1 MTTPYFYDVVNL
13 AQSSVQP
20 GQIHSQNTGMVYY
33 FRRYL
38 MERAMSVFRWKMPDY
53 WVPAY
58 VGFCVFGIGFVAIIN
73 TDKFGIIPQHGTLG
87 GRGVF
92 YQPTH
97 VCIANPLINTAA
109 MPRINQDCALI
120 QLRPDYG
127 GIMDLI
133 NDYAEAMALTS
144 ELFSLNTLNSR
155 LSFIFGA
162 KDKRAAESY
171 KKGMDELYSGK
182 PLTVLDKTL
191 LGDNGEPSWQ
201 LLLQNVGQNYVAGEA
216 LENIRRLECKF
227 DNEIGIPANLA
238 TQKKER
244 TISAEVEANDVET
257 YTRAALWLE
266 NLKAGCEKAREMFGI
281 ELDVDWRVDPMKS
294 FGEEDDGNGGE
305 SQPAGNAG
313 SGA

>member
-13 AQSSVQP
+13 AQSEIQP
-20 GQIHSQNTGMVYY
+20 GEVHSQNTGLVFY

-38 MERAMSVFRWKMPDY
+38 LERAMSVFRWKMPEHWND
-53 WVPAY
+53 AY
-58 VGFCVFGIGFVAIIN
+58 FKFALFGIGFVAIIN
-73 TDKFGIIPQHGTLG
+73 TDKYGVIPQHGTLG

-97 VCIANPLINTAA
+97 VCIANPLINTAV
-109 MPRINQDCALI
+109 MPRIGTDCALI
-120 QLRPDYG
+120 QLRPDYA
-127 GIMDLI
+127 GIMDMV

-155 LSFIFGA
+155 LSFVFGA

-171 KKGMDELYSGK
+171 KKGMDELYSGR
-182 PLTVLDKTL
+182 PLTILDKSL

-257 YTRAALWLE
+257 YTRAASWLE
-266 NLKAGCEKAREMFGI
+266 RLQAGCEQARDMFGI
-281 ELDVDWRVDPMKS
+281 ELSVDWRVDPMKS
-294 FGEEDDGNGGE
+294 YGEEADSNGPNSE
-305 SQPAGNAG
+305 PAGNAADQ
-313 SGA
+313 S

>member
-1 MTTPYFYDVVNL
+1 MTVPYFYDVVNL

-20 GQIHSQNTGMVYY
+20 GEIHSQNTGLVYY

-38 MERAMSVFRWKMPDY
+38 MERAMSVFRWKMPKD
-53 WVPAY
+53 WEPAY
-58 VGFCVFGIGFVAIIN
+58 VGLCVFGIGFVAIIN

-97 VCIANPLINTAA
+97 ICIANPLINSAV

-120 QLRPDYG
+120 RLRPDYG

-162 KDKRAAESY
+162 KDKRAADSY

-266 NLKAGCEKAREMFGI
+266 NLQEGCERARKMFGI
-281 ELDVDWRVDPMKS
+281 ELSVDWRVDPMKS
-294 FGEEDDGNGGE
+294 FGEEDNSNVGNSE
-305 SQPAGNAG
+305 PAGNA
-313 SGA
+313 ANQP

>member
-20 GQIHSQNTGMVYY
+20 GEIHSQNTGLVYF

-38 MERAMSVFRWKMPDY
+38 MERAMSVFRWKMPKD
-53 WVPAY
+53 WEPAY

-97 VCIANPLINTAA
+97 VCIANPLINSAV
-109 MPRINQDCALI
+109 MPRINRDCALI
-120 QLRPDYG
+120 RLRPDYG

-182 PLTVLDKTL
+182 PLTVLDKSL

-216 LENIRRLECKF
+216 LENLRRLECKF

-266 NLKAGCEKAREMFGI
+266 NLQEGCERARKMFGI
-281 ELDVDWRVDPMKS
+281 ELSVDWRVDPMKS
-294 FGEEDDGNGGE
+294 FGEEENSNVGNTE
-305 SQPAGNAG
+305 PAGNAAG
-313 SGA
+313 QP